1 MGDMEQNIIK
11 EDIKYGIS
19 MKYKDFANMFH
30 IDYKVAGSRKRQ
42 IEKLSRIYEIIVK
55 NTLYTVIREYD
66 QEEKEL
72 YQAKPTPSNFK
83 ILKRDKNRGGIYKIQ
98 LNNMVYIGQTNNL
111 ANRYNAHLNGQ
122 NQCDTK
128 SLLLNGGTFEL
139 LEFEENKEERFL
151 KENKYIKEY
160 EEMGYKLLNSKEVLY
175 HGKNKKIKER
185 KAVIDSISFNSSD
198 LDKITKL
205 LSENNIDFKPHKFR
219 DKKETANVQQ

>member
-1 MGDMEQNIIK
+1 MGNIEQNIIK
-11 EDIKYGIS
+11 EDIKYGTS

-55 NTLYTVIREYD
+55 NTLYTVIREYN

-72 YQAKPTPSNFK
+72 YQAKPTPLNFK

-98 LNNMVYIGQTNNL
+98 LNNTIYIGQTNNL
-111 ANRYNAHLNGQ
+111 ANRYNAHVNGQ

-139 LEFEENKEERFL
+139 LEFEESQEERFL

-160 EEMGYKLLNSKEVLY
+160 EEMGYKLLNSKDVLY
-175 HGKNKKIKER
+175 CGKNKKIKKQKEH
-185 KAVIDSISFNSSD
+185 KSKIDTISFDSSD

-205 LSENNIDFKPHKFR
+205 LSDNNIEFKLKTNE
-219 DKKETANVQQ
+219 KK